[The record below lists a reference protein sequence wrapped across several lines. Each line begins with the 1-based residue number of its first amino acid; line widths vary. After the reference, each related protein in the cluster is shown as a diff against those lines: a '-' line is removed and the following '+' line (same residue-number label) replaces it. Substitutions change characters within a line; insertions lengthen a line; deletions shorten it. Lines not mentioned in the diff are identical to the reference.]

1 MQMLILPMLAH
12 AFQNG
17 QSWEVVD
24 SDIIKTIVDKLL
36 DPPEE
41 VSAEYDEPLR
51 IELLQLATLLLKY
64 LQNDLVHHRKELIK
78 FGWNHLKRE
87 DSASKQWAFVNV
99 CHFLEAYQAP
109 EKIILQ
115 VFVALLRTCQPENK
129 LLVKQAL
136 DILMPALPRRLPL
149 GDSQMPIWIRYTKKI
164 LVEEGHSIPNLIHI
178 FQLIVRHSDLFYS
191 CRAQFVP
198 QMVNS
203 LSRLGL
209 PFNTTTEN
217 RRLAI
222 ELAGLVVGWERQR
235 QNEIKVVID
244 SDVPSKSNDEFN
256 PASAGTDPKRAV
268 DGSSYPEDAS
278 KRVKVEPGLQSI
290 CVMSPGG
297 ASSISNI
304 ETPGPS
310 GQPDEEFKPNAA
322 MEEMII
328 NFLIRVALVIEP
340 KDKEATTMYGQ
351 ALELLSQA
359 LEVWPNANVKFNYLE
374 KLLNSMQPSQ
384 SKDPSTALA
393 QGLDV
398 MNKVLEKQPHLFIR
412 NNINQI
418 SQILEPCFKQKMLDA
433 GKSLCSLLKM
443 VFVAFPPDAA
453 STPPDMKLLYHK
465 VDDLIQKHIDS
476 VTSPQT
482 SGEDTSGSSISFIL
496 LVIKTLTE
504 VKKHI
509 EPPILVRILQRLAR
523 DMGSAMGSHL
533 RQVCN

>member
-1 MQMLILPMLAH
+1 M
-12 AFQNG
+12 
-17 QSWEVVD
+17 
-24 SDIIKTIVDKLL
+24 
-36 DPPEE
+36 
-41 VSAEYDEPLR
+41 
-51 IELLQLATLLLKY
+51 
-64 LQNDLVHHRKELIK
+64 
-78 FGWNHLKRE
+78 
-87 DSASKQWAFVNV
+87 
-99 CHFLEAYQAP
+99 
-109 EKIILQ
+109 Q

-149 GDSQMPIWIRYTKKI
+149 GDSQMPVWIRYTKKI

-203 LSRLGL
+203 LSWLGL

-297 ASSISNI
+297 ASSIPNI

-328 NFLIRVALVIEP
+328 NFLIR
-340 KDKEATTMYGQ
+340 G
-351 ALELLSQA
+351 
-359 LEVWPNANVKFNYLE
+359 
-374 KLLNSMQPSQ
+374 
-384 SKDPSTALA
+384 
-393 QGLDV
+393 
-398 MNKVLEKQPHLFIR
+398 
-412 NNINQI
+412 
-418 SQILEPCFKQKMLDA
+418 
-433 GKSLCSLLKM
+433 SLL
-443 VFVAFPPDAA
+443 VQFCFW
-453 STPPDMKLLYHK
+453 HK
-465 VDDLIQKHIDS
+465 
-476 VTSPQT
+476 
-482 SGEDTSGSSISFIL
+482 E
-496 LVIKTLTE
+496 
-504 VKKHI
+504 
-509 EPPILVRILQRLAR
+509 
-523 DMGSAMGSHL
+523 
-533 RQVCN
+533 

>member
-1 MQMLILPMLAH
+1 MKKAIVLHFLNLFQSKQLGHDHLVQAMQMLILPMLAH

-17 QSWEVVD
+17 QTWEVID
-24 SDIIKTIVDKLL
+24 PDIVKTIVERLL

-64 LQNDLVHHRKELIK
+64 LQSDLVQHRKELIK

-99 CHFLEAYQAP
+99 CHFLDAYQAP

-129 LLVKQAL
+129 MLVKQAL
-136 DILMPALPRRLPL
+136 DILMPALPKRLPL
-149 GDSQMPIWIRYTKKI
+149 GDSRMPIWIRYTKKI

-209 PFNTTTEN
+209 PYNTTAEN

-222 ELAGLVVGWERQR
+222 ELAGLVVSWERQR
-235 QNEIKVVID
+235 QNESKMVTDGDATSEV
-244 SDVPSKSNDEFN
+244 SDGLHPSS
-256 PASAGTDPKRAV
+256 GVDPKLSTA
-268 DGSSYPEDAS
+268 GSSISEDPS
-278 KRVKVEPGLQSI
+278 KRVKIEPGLPSL

-297 ASSISNI
+297 ASSIPNV
-304 ETPGPS
+304 ETPGS
-310 GQPDEEFKPNAA
+310 ATQPDEEFKPNAA
-322 MEEMII
+322 MEELII
-328 NFLIRVALVIEP
+328 NFLIRVAVVIEP
-340 KDKEATTMYGQ
+340 KDREANTMYKQ
-351 ALELLSQA
+351 ALDFLSQA

-374 KLLNSMQPSQ
+374 KLLSSMPPSQ
-384 SKDPSTALA
+384 SDPSTALA

-398 MNKVLEKQPHLFIR
+398 MNKVLEKQPHLFIK
-412 NNINQI
+412 NNISQI
-418 SQILEPCFKQKMLDA
+418 SQ
-433 GKSLCSLLKM
+433 
-443 VFVAFPPDAA
+443 V
-453 STPPDMKLLYHK
+453 
-465 VDDLIQKHIDS
+465 
-476 VTSPQT
+476 
-482 SGEDTSGSSISFIL
+482 
-496 LVIKTLTE
+496 
-504 VKKHI
+504 
-509 EPPILVRILQRLAR
+509 
-523 DMGSAMGSHL
+523 
-533 RQVCN
+533 